1 VWETTSPQSLGWKT
15 DKIPAFYDYLEQ
27 TNSKAFIV
35 LKDGKIVM
43 EKYFG
48 TFKQDSLW
56 YWASA
61 GKTVTSTLIG
71 IAQAEGKL
79 VIQDKSSKYLGNGWT
94 SLSATQ
100 EDKITIRHQLTMT
113 SGLDDS
119 DDKDCTLPSC
129 LKYKA
134 DAGTRWAYHNAPYT
148 ILDKVIENATGQTF
162 NQYYNAKLRS
172 KIGMNGLFIKS
183 GYNNVNYS
191 TARSMARFG
200 LLMLN
205 KGKWNTEQILPLNYF
220 NEAINTSQNLNLSY
234 GYLWWLNGK
243 SSFMIPTLQTIF
255 NGSLASNAPADM
267 YSALGKN
274 GQIINIVPS
283 QNLVLIRMGNSDGS
297 PVPVTYDNEIWK
309 RFKEILATS
318 TEAKELSIA
327 EELIVYPNPT
337 ADKLFLANDL
347 LSQKNEIQVFN
358 HLGESQK
365 IYFENNAINV
375 SNWQNGVYF
384 LSLLQE
390 NKRITKRFV
399 VLK

>member
-1 VWETTSPQSLGWKT
+1 MTSFP
-15 DKIPAFYDYLEQ
+15 
-27 TNSKAFIV
+27 
-35 LKDGKIVM
+35 
-43 EKYFG
+43 
-48 TFKQDSLW
+48 
-56 YWASA
+56 
-61 GKTVTSTLIG
+61 STLIG